1 MQVMNK
7 VKARQHKSWR
17 VPGKAGLILV
27 LILLASGRPLRAQ
40 SYLDTILFGNTSSET
55 VHAFAGPNTAV
66 INNTSVTPTQ
76 TARRGLTNNPAT
88 VYGGSLTF
96 KLAVD
101 PVRRN
106 YFSVKLWGSDET
118 VGLSQDGDMGRMY
131 LYVAATNFDATANPT
146 NFYQVGYRH
155 EGDYDPLNTAG
166 YKPPV
171 AGRFFYS
178 TTLLPLWMTQG
189 RTNLTLTIQPGGRI
203 YDLGS
208 GGPPSG
214 NYQFNMFVNSRGIY
228 QAYTHTEP
236 VLNPVGEAQGS
247 APATTTR
254 PNSGSTSGVGTMSS
268 GGAFWNKLNS
278 SFSSLLTKDPTNF
291 STGDVLN
298 LALGYS
304 ATNFPIVYTNS
315 MVVTQVIA
323 ALDFYATNYY
333 ANPSGSVNGW
343 GGNFGNLGWAID
355 VLSRSNLLQNSL
367 NVTNTYGVGGSVSR
381 RQAWGDMLLAS
392 RDYGRFNRN
401 TLANQNLIA
410 NQNIY
415 WANRGLLDLTNANAF
430 AETNGQ
436 RYLREAIGIE
446 PWLGS
451 DTADGGH
458 TYQFGTNYYMITPK
472 GLSREWGYVGY
483 GYGEMQ
489 FYAADFYEWT
499 TNTIFLTQCVKMAKA
514 RACFR
519 RPSVE
524 VSGSSN
530 YRSMEAISILS
541 WRGAAESDSQFAS
554 EITYADRTL
563 TGNGMRCAAVTMD
576 TNLIG
581 YAKQM
586 LTDGQY
592 FYWMQYPGLGYDSL
606 KAFGDY
612 QKIAAA
618 TDSGV
623 RLPATDGQPDFAWSD
638 EDNGIIAVKRG
649 NEKLWLSTYWE
660 ANSWT
665 GVNGIGRF
673 LYETNS
679 FARYGIL
686 EVTPQFDF
694 GGSFV
699 YRPNYVDLNY
709 KTVYTPPDNLTNAY
723 FGERAPVAV
732 SDPLANDNEAFAGKA
747 NFWSCRYGNFLIGIN
762 RSSST
767 SYQLNTP
774 SGFVSA
780 TNLIT
785 GTNMSG
791 MVMVAPRSTVI
802 LYLNSATDSNPLPLP
817 PMTLNAVGSFTP
829 QIALDWNPS
838 SGALGYNVKRSQ
850 LKGGPYTTIASVTG
864 TNYVDTG
871 ITIGGVYFYVISATN
886 SYGESA
892 YNSMEASASAGL
904 PLPWQTVCIGTPYLA
919 GGNADYANGAFTV
932 TGNGSDIGSTSDSF
946 QYVYQPMTN
955 NDGIILVRLASMQP
969 STGGDKVGIM
979 MRSSTNANSAAA
991 FLMYDTSSG
1000 FYNVRFACRTG
1011 NGSSMSYS
1019 WEGPDISGA
1028 PVWFKLQ
1035 RSGGTTYT
1043 ASFSN
1048 DGSTWTPVGTN
1059 TFSMTGTVLAGM
1071 AVCARFSANSFDTS
1085 AFDNVSVT
1093 GWSTAMPGVPTN
1105 LIATAG
1111 HKSARLKWSA
1121 ATNATSYNLRRATVS
1136 GGPYTPVGS
1145 STTTNFADGGLV
1157 NGSTYYYVVSAFN
1170 GNESANSSETVVTPV
1185 AVAGIGVAIS
1195 IDFQGGSANNGT
1207 PSAMAST
1214 EYAGQVVVNNWNTAA
1229 GSAGTV
1235 TSLAQSDGAVSAA
1248 AVTWACGNIWST
1260 PIAESPGDYRMMKGY
1275 LDNSSTTNTTV
1286 TVANLPS
1293 AYTNNGYSV
1302 YVYCDG
1308 DNGGSAKTGIYTIGA
1323 TSYSATDNANVNY
1336 SGTQVQANNS
1346 AGSYVVFS
1354 NLTASG
1360 FTLVASTASTRAPV
1374 NGIQIVANTPA
1385 APTGLAVVPGS
1396 GQVAL
1401 NWNAAAG
1408 ATSYNLKRS
1417 LTGGAGYVTVTNLA
1431 GTNVVD
1437 AGLINGTTYYYVVS
1451 AVNAGGESTNSV
1463 QVSARPT
1470 SMIPPSLQM
1479 SLNAGQL
1486 QFTWSPDHTGW
1497 RLVAQTNSV
1506 NVGLTTNW
1514 FTVGN
1519 STETNQISV
1528 PIVATNGSVFYRLI
1542 YP

>member
-1 MQVMNK
+1 MRIDKFQMI
-7 VKARQHKSWR
+7 RL
-17 VPGKAGLILV
+17 GTFL
-27 LILLASGRPLRAQ
+27 LLALTAGSSLAQ
-40 SYLDTILFGNTSSET
+40 SYLDSIIFGNSTSET
-55 VHAFAGPNTAV
+55 AHAFVGPNTIV
-66 INNTSVTPTQ
+66 VNNTAISPTQ
-76 TARRGLTNNPAT
+76 TARRGLTNNPAS

-106 YFSVKLWGSDET
+106 YFSVKLWGSDEP
-118 VGLSQDGDMGRMY
+118 VGLSQDGDMGRLY
-131 LYVAATNFDATANPT
+131 LYVAATNFNAAANPT

-155 EGDYDPLNTAG
+155 EGDYDPLNAAG

-189 RTNLTLTIQPGGRI
+189 RTNLTLTIQPGGRV

-228 QAYTHTEP
+228 QAYTHTEA
-236 VLNPVGEAQGS
+236 VLNPVGEVQGT
-247 APATTTR
+247 APTTTMR
-254 PNSGSTSGVGTMSS
+254 PNSGSTSGVATMSS

-278 SFSSLLTKDPTNF
+278 AFNGLLPKNPTNF

-304 ATNFPIVYTNS
+304 ATNFPNVYTNPA
-315 MVVTQVIA
+315 VVTQVIS
-323 ALDFYATNYY
+323 ALDYYASNVYY
-333 ANPSGSVNGW
+333 ANPSGSVVGW

-355 VLSRSNLLQNSL
+355 VLSRSNLLQGSL
-367 NVTNTYGVGGSVSR
+367 DVTNTYSLGGSVSR

-392 RDYGRFNRN
+392 PDYGRFNRN

-415 WANRGLLDLTNANAF
+415 WANRGLLDLSNVNAF

-458 TYQFGTNYYMITPK
+458 TYQFGTNYYMVTLK

-499 TNTIFLTQCVKMAKA
+499 TNTIFLTQCAKMAKA
-514 RACFR
+514 RAYFR

-524 VSGSSN
+524 VSGASN

-586 LTDGQY
+586 LNDGQY
-592 FYWMQYPGLGYDSL
+592 FFWMQYPSLGYDSL

-612 QKIAAA
+612 QKIAA
-618 TDSGV
+618 TPDSGV
-623 RLPATDGQPDFAWSD
+623 RLPATDGQPDFAWAD
-638 EDNGIIAVKRG
+638 EDNGIVAVKRG
-649 NEKLWLSTYWE
+649 NEKLWLSTYWQ
-660 ANSWT
+660 AGNWT

-679 FARYGIL
+679 FARYGVL
-686 EVTPQFDF
+686 EVTPLFDF
-694 GGSFV
+694 SGSFL
-699 YRPNYVDLNY
+699 YRPNYVDLSY
-709 KTVYTPPDNLTNAY
+709 KTVYTPPDNPVQAY
-723 FGERAPVAV
+723 AGERAPVAV
-732 SDPLANDNEAFAGKA
+732 SDPLANDNEPFAGKA
-747 NFWSCRYGNFLIGIN
+747 NFWSTRYGNFLVGIN
-762 RSSST
+762 RSFGS
-767 SYQLNTP
+767 SYQLKTP

-785 GTNMSG
+785 GQLTSG
-791 MVMVAPRSTVI
+791 TVMVAPRSTVI
-802 LYLNSATDSNPLPLP
+802 LYLNSATDSNPLPMT
-817 PMTLNAVGSFTP
+817 PMTLSAVGNFTP

-850 LKGGPYTTIASVTG
+850 TKGGPYTTIANMAG
-864 TNYVDTG
+864 TNYADTSV
-871 ITIGGVYFYVISATN
+871 TIGGVYYYVISATN
-886 SYGESA
+886 TFGESA
-892 YNSMEASASAGL
+892 YDSMEAQASAGL
-904 PLPWQTVCIGTPYLA
+904 PLPWQTTCVGTPYLA
-919 GGNADYANGAFTV
+919 GGNADYANGTFSL

-946 QYVYQPMTN
+946 QYVYQLMTN
-955 NDGIILVRLASMQP
+955 NDSSIIVRLASMQP

-979 MRSSTNANSAAA
+979 MRASTNANSMAA

-1011 NGSSMSYS
+1011 NGSGMSYS
-1019 WEGPDISGA
+1019 WEGPDIAGA

-1071 AVCARFSANSFDTS
+1071 AVCARYQYNSFDTS
-1085 AFDNVSVT
+1085 TFDNVSVT
-1093 GWSTAMPGVPTN
+1093 GWSTAVPGVPAN

-1111 HKSARLKWSA
+1111 HKSARLKWNS
-1121 ATNATSYNLRRATVS
+1121 ATNATSYNLKRGTTS

-1145 STTTNFADGGLV
+1145 STATNFVDGGLV
-1157 NGSTYYYVVSAFN
+1157 NGTTYYYVVTSFN
-1170 GNESANSSETVVTPV
+1170 GSESANSAEASVTPIV
-1185 AVAGIGVAIS
+1185 VPGIGAAIS
-1195 IDFQGGSANNGT
+1195 VDFQGGSANNGT
-1207 PSAMAST
+1207 PLSMTAT
-1214 EYAGQVVVNNWNTAA
+1214 EYAGQVVVNNWNAA
-1229 GSAGTV
+1229 PGSAGTLN
-1235 TSLAQSDGAVSAA
+1235 SLVQSDGATTTAS
-1248 AVTWACGNIWST
+1248 VTWACNNIWST
-1260 PIAESPGDYRMMKGY
+1260 PITESPGDYRMLKGY
-1275 LDNSSTTNTTV
+1275 LDNNSATNTTV
-1286 TVANLPS
+1286 VVTNLPS

-1308 DNGGSAKTGIYTIGA
+1308 DNGSSAKTGNYSIGA
-1323 TSYSATDNANVNY
+1323 MSYSATDNANASY
-1336 SGTQVQANNS
+1336 SGTYVQANNS
-1346 AGSYVVFS
+1346 AGNYVAFS

-1360 FTLVASTASTRAPV
+1360 FTLVAATASTRAPV
-1374 NGIQIVANTPA
+1374 NGIQIVANTPT
-1385 APTGLAVVPGS
+1385 APTGLTAVAGS

-1401 NWNAAAG
+1401 NWNAAVG

-1417 LTGGAGYVTVTNLA
+1417 LTSGSSYLTVTNVTS
-1431 GTNVVD
+1431 TNVVD
-1437 AGLINGTTYYYVVS
+1437 AGPINGTTYFYVVS
-1451 AVNAGGESTNSV
+1451 AVNTGGESTNSL
-1463 QVSARPT
+1463 QVSARPV
-1470 SMIPPSLQM
+1470 SLSAPQLQM
-1479 SLNAGQL
+1479 HLSAGQIL
-1486 QFTWSPDHTGW
+1486 FSWPPDHTGW
-1497 RLVAQTNSV
+1497 RLVVQTNS
-1506 NVGLTTNW
+1506 NSVGLSTNW
-1514 FTVGN
+1514 
-1519 STETNQISV
+1519 STLAGSAATNQMSV
-1528 PIVATNGSVFYRLI
+1528 PLVTTNGSVFFRLV

>member
-1 MQVMNK
+1 MDLEFNW
-7 VKARQHKSWR
+7 KSKKLLWL
-17 VPGKAGLILV
+17 GKNGFFV
-27 LILLASGRPLRAQ
+27 GCILLSCALPLRAQ
-40 SYLDTILFGNTSSET
+40 TYLDTVVFGNTGSET
-55 VHAFAGPNTAV
+55 AHAFAGPNTAV
-66 INNTSVTPTQ
+66 INNTSVSPTQ
-76 TARRGLTNNPAT
+76 TARRGLTNNPVT
-88 VYGGSLTF
+88 MYGGSLTF
-96 KLAVD
+96 KLVVD

-106 YFSVKLWGSDET
+106 YFSVKLWGSDEPI
-118 VGLSQDGDMGRMY
+118 GLSQDGDMGRLY
-131 LYVAATNFDATANPT
+131 LYVAATNFNAAANPT

-155 EGDYDPLNTAG
+155 EGDYDPLNATG

-189 RTNLTLTIQPGGRI
+189 RTNLTLTIQPGGRV

-214 NYQFNMFVNSRGIY
+214 NYQFNMFTNSRGIY

-236 VLNPVGEAQGS
+236 VLNPVGEVQGT
-247 APATTTR
+247 APVTTAR
-254 PNSGSTSGVGTMSS
+254 PTSGSTAGIATMSS
-268 GGAFWNKLNS
+268 GGTFWNNLNS
-278 SFSSLLTKDPTNF
+278 TFNSLLTKNPTNF

-304 ATNFPIVYTNS
+304 ATNFPIVYTNLT
-315 MVVTQVIA
+315 VVTQVIS

-355 VLSRSNLLQNSL
+355 ILSRSNLLQSSL

-415 WANRGLLDLTNANAF
+415 WANRGLLDLTNVNAF

-451 DTADGGH
+451 DTVDGGH

-489 FYAADFYEWT
+489 FYAADFYQWT

-514 RACFR
+514 RANFR
-519 RPSVE
+519 RSAVE

-530 YRSMEAISILS
+530 YRSMEAIGLLA

-554 EITYADRTL
+554 EICYADRTL
-563 TGNGMRCAAVTMD
+563 TGNGMHCAALTMD

-581 YAKQM
+581 YAKQQVS
-586 LTDGQY
+586 DGQY
-592 FYWMQYPGLGYDSL
+592 FYWLQYVGLGYDSL
-606 KAFGDY
+606 QAFGDY

-618 TDSGV
+618 SDSGV
-623 RLPATDGQPDFAWSD
+623 RLPATDGQPDFAWAD
-638 EDNGIIAVKRG
+638 EDNGIVAVKRG
-649 NEKLWLSTYWE
+649 NEKLWLSTYWH
-660 ANSWT
+660 ADNWT

-673 LYETNS
+673 LYETNT
-679 FARYGIL
+679 FDLYGML

-694 GGSFV
+694 SGSFV
-699 YRPNYVDLNY
+699 YRPNFVDLPY

-723 FGERAPVAV
+723 FGERAPIAL
-732 SDPLANDNEAFAGKA
+732 SDPLANDNEPFAGKA

-762 RSSST
+762 RSSGT
-767 SYQLNTP
+767 SYQLKTP

-791 MVMVAPRSTVI
+791 TVMVAPRSTVI
-802 LYLNSATDSNPLPLP
+802 LYLNSATDSNPLPMTP
-817 PMTLNAVGSFTP
+817 TTLNAAGSFTP
-829 QIALDWNPS
+829 LIALDWNPA
-838 SGALGYNVKRSQ
+838 SGALGYIVKRSQ
-850 LKGGPYTTIASVTG
+850 TKGGPYTTIANVAG
-864 TNYVDTG
+864 TNYVDTSV
-871 ITIGGVYFYVISATN
+871 TIGGIYYYVISATN
-886 SYGESA
+886 TIGESA

-919 GGNADYANGAFTV
+919 GGNADYSNGTFTV

-955 NDGIILVRLASMQP
+955 NDGSIIVRLASMQP

-979 MRSSTNANSAAA
+979 MRASTNANSMAA
-991 FLMYDTSSG
+991 FLMYDTTSG

-1019 WEGPDISGA
+1019 WEGPDINGA

-1071 AVCARFSANSFDTS
+1071 AVCARFSTSSFDTS
-1085 AFDNVSVT
+1085 TFDNVSVT
-1093 GWSTAMPGVPTN
+1093 GWSTATPGVPTN
-1105 LIATAG
+1105 LIAAAG

-1121 ATNATSYNLRRATVS
+1121 ATNATSYNLKRSTTS

-1145 STTTNFADGGLV
+1145 STTTNFVDGGLV
-1157 NGSTYYYVVSAFN
+1157 NGTTYYYVVSAFN
-1170 GNESANSSETVVTPV
+1170 GSESANSVETNVTPV
-1185 AVAGIGVAIS
+1185 AVPGIGAAIS
-1195 IDFQGGSANNGT
+1195 VDFQGGSVNNGY
-1207 PSAMAST
+1207 PSAMTAT
-1214 EYAGQVVVNNWNTAA
+1214 EYAGQVVANNWNIA
-1229 GSAGTV
+1229 GGSVGTV
-1235 TSLAQSDGAVSAA
+1235 STLAQSEGALTAA
-1248 AVTWACGNIWST
+1248 SVTWACGNTWST
-1260 PIAESPGDYRMMKGY
+1260 PITESPGDNRMMKGY
-1275 LDNSSTTNTTV
+1275 LDNSSTTNTMVTV
-1286 TVANLPS
+1286 TNLPS

-1308 DNGGSAKTGIYTIGA
+1308 DNGGSAKTGIYTIGSM
-1323 TSYSATDNANVNY
+1323 SYSATDNANASY
-1336 SGTQVQANNS
+1336 SGTYVQANNS
-1346 AGSYVVFS
+1346 AGNYVVFS

-1360 FTLVASTASTRAPV
+1360 FTLVASTVSTRAPV
-1374 NGIQIVANTPA
+1374 NAIQVVANTPT
-1385 APTGLAVVPGS
+1385 APMGLTAVAGS
-1396 GQVAL
+1396 AQVTL
-1401 NWNAAAG
+1401 SWNATAG
-1408 ATSYNLKRS
+1408 ATSYNLNRT
-1417 LTGGAGYVTVTNLA
+1417 LTSGSNYVTVANVA
-1431 GTNVVD
+1431 GTNTVD
-1437 AGLINGTTYYYVVS
+1437 SGLSNGTNYYYVVT
-1451 AVNAGGESTNSV
+1451 ALNTGGESTNSL

-1470 SMIPPSLQM
+1470 SMISPPLQM
-1479 SLNAGQL
+1479 ALNGGQL
-1486 QFTWSPDHTGW
+1486 QFTWPPDHTGW
-1497 RLVAQTNSV
+1497 RLVAQTNSL
-1506 NVGLTTNW
+1506 NTGLGTNW
-1514 FTVGN
+1514 FTVGS
-1519 STETNQISV
+1519 STNVNQMSV
-1528 PIVATNGSVFYRLI
+1528 PIVATNGSVFYRLV

>member
-1 MQVMNK
+1 MNSSFK
-7 VKARQHKSWR
+7 KENKRLLWLGQIAFLV
-17 VPGKAGLILV
+17 GLV
-27 LILLASGRPLRAQ
+27 LLSDCLPLRAQ
-40 SYLDTILFGNTSSET
+40 TYLDTIVFGNAGSET
-55 VHAFAGPNTAV
+55 AHSFAGPNTSV
-66 INNTSVTPTQ
+66 ISNTSVSPTQ
-76 TARRGLTNNPAT
+76 TARRGLTNNPVT
-88 VYGGSLTF
+88 IYGGSLTF
-96 KLAVD
+96 NLTVD

-106 YFSVKLWGSDET
+106 YFSIKLWGSDEP
-118 VGLSQDGDMGRMY
+118 VGLTQDGDMGRLY
-131 LYVAATNFDATANPT
+131 LYVPATNFNAAANAT

-155 EGDYDPLNTAG
+155 EGDYDPLNAAG

-189 RTNLTLTIQPGGRI
+189 RTSLTLTIQPGGRI

-214 NYQFNMFVNSRGIY
+214 NYQFNMITNSRGIY

-236 VLNPVGEAQGS
+236 VLNPVGEVQGT

-278 SFSSLLTKDPTNF
+278 SFSGLLTKNPTNF
-291 STGDVLN
+291 ATGDVLN

-304 ATNFPIVYTNS
+304 VTNFPIVYTNPT
-315 MVVTQVIA
+315 VVTQVIA

-355 VLSRSNLLQNSL
+355 VLSRSNLLQSSL
-367 NVTNTYGVGGSVSR
+367 DVTNTYGAGGSVSR

-410 NQNIY
+410 NENIY
-415 WANRGLLDLTNANAF
+415 WANRGLLDLTNVNAF
-430 AETNGQ
+430 SETNGQ
-436 RYLREAIGIE
+436 RYLREAIGLE

-499 TNTIFLTQCVKMAKA
+499 TNNIFLAQCVKMAKA
-514 RACFR
+514 RGYFR
-519 RPSVE
+519 RSSVE

-530 YRSMEAISILS
+530 YRSMEAISILA
-541 WRGAAESDSQFAS
+541 WRGASESDSQFAS
-554 EITYADRTL
+554 EISYGDRTL
-563 TGNGMRCAAVTMD
+563 AGNGMRCAAVTMD

-586 LTDGQY
+586 LNDGEY
-592 FYWMQYPGLGYDSL
+592 FYWLQYVGLGFDSL

-623 RLPATDGQPDFAWSD
+623 RLPATDGQPDFAWAD
-638 EDNGIIAVKRG
+638 EDNGIVAVKRG
-649 NEKLWLSTYWE
+649 NEKLWLSTYWH
-660 ANSWT
+660 ADNWT
-665 GVNGIGRF
+665 GINGIGRF

-679 FARYGIL
+679 FARYGVL
-686 EVTPQFDF
+686 EVTPLFDF
-694 GGSFV
+694 SGSLL
-699 YRPNYVDLNY
+699 YRPNYVDLPY

-723 FGERAPVAV
+723 FGERAPLAL

-747 NFWSCRYGNFLIGIN
+747 NFWQCRYGNFLIGIN
-762 RSSST
+762 RSAGT
-767 SYQLNTP
+767 SYQLKTP
-774 SGFVSA
+774 SDFVSA

-785 GTNMSG
+785 GANMSG
-791 MVMVAPRSTVI
+791 TVVVGPRSTVI
-802 LYLNSATDSNPLPLP
+802 LYLNSATDSNPLPMT

-829 QIALDWNPS
+829 QIALDWNPV
-838 SGALGYNVKRSQ
+838 SGALGYNVKRSPT
-850 LKGGPYTTIASVTG
+850 KGGPYTTIANVTG
-864 TNYVDTG
+864 TNYVDTSV
-871 ITIGGVYFYVISATN
+871 TIGGVYYYVISATN
-886 SYGESA
+886 TFGESV
-892 YNSMEASASAGL
+892 YNSMEGSASAGL
-904 PLPWQTVCIGTPYLA
+904 PLPWQTVCVGTPYLA
-919 GGNADYANGAFTV
+919 GGNADYASGTFTV
-932 TGNGSDIGSTSDSF
+932 TGNGSDIGGTSDSF

-955 NDGIILVRLASMQP
+955 NDGSTIVRFASMQP
-969 STGGDKVGIM
+969 STGGDKIGIM
-979 MRSSTNANSAAA
+979 MRASTNANSMAA
-991 FLMYDTSSG
+991 FLMFDTSSG
-1000 FYNVRFACRTG
+1000 FYNMRFACRTG
-1011 NGSSMSYS
+1011 TGSGMSYN
-1019 WEGPDISGA
+1019 WEGPDIAGA

-1048 DGSTWTPVGTN
+1048 DGSAWTPVGTN

-1071 AVCARFSANSFDTS
+1071 VVCARFSANSFDTS
-1085 AFDNVSVT
+1085 TFDNVSVT
-1093 GWSTAMPGVPTN
+1093 GWSAAMPGVPTN
-1105 LIATAG
+1105 LIAVAG
-1111 HKSARLKWSA
+1111 HKNARLTWNAS
-1121 ATNATSYNLRRATVS
+1121 TNATSYNLKRATVS
-1136 GGPYTPVGS
+1136 GGPYTAVGS
-1145 STTTNFADGGLV
+1145 SITTNFVDGGLV
-1157 NGSTYYYVVSAFN
+1157 NGSIYYYVVSAFN
-1170 GNESANSSETVVTPV
+1170 GAESANSSEASVTPV
-1185 AVAGIGVAIS
+1185 AVPGIGAAIS
-1195 IDFQGGSANNGT
+1195 VDFQGGSANNGT
-1207 PSAMAST
+1207 PSSMTAT

-1235 TSLAQSDGAVSAA
+1235 SSLAQSDGATTTAS
-1248 AVTWACGNIWST
+1248 VTWACNNTWST
-1260 PIAESPGDYRMMKGY
+1260 AITESPGDYRMMKGY
-1275 LDNSSTTNTTV
+1275 LDNNSTTNTTV
-1286 TVANLPS
+1286 TVTNLPS

-1308 DNGGSAKTGIYTIGA
+1308 DNGSSTKTGIYSIGA
-1323 TSYSATDNANVNY
+1323 TSYTATDNANVNF
-1336 SGTQVQANNS
+1336 SGTYVQANNS
-1346 AGSYVVFS
+1346 TGNYVVFS
-1354 NLTASG
+1354 NLTASS
-1360 FTLVASTASTRAPV
+1360 FTFLASTASTRAPL
-1374 NGIQIVANTPA
+1374 NAIQVVANTPT
-1385 APTGLAVVPGS
+1385 APTGLTAVAGS
-1396 GQVAL
+1396 AQVTL
-1401 NWNAAAG
+1401 NWNATVG
-1408 ATSYNLKRS
+1408 ATSYNLNRT
-1417 LTGGAGYVTVTNLA
+1417 LTSGSNYVTVANVA
-1431 GTNVVD
+1431 GTNTVD
-1437 AGLINGTTYYYVVS
+1437 SGLSNGTNYYYVVS
-1451 AVNAGGESTNSV
+1451 AVNAGGTSTNSV

-1470 SMIPPSLQM
+1470 SMISPPLQM

-1486 QFTWSPDHTGW
+1486 QFTWPPDHTGW
-1497 RLVAQTNSV
+1497 RLMVQTNNI

-1514 FTVGN
+1514 FTVGSSSN
-1519 STETNQISV
+1519 LNQISV
-1528 PIVATNGSVFYRLI
+1528 PIVTTNGSVFYRLV

>member
-1 MQVMNK
+1 MNSEIKNQNKNFLCCGKQVFL
-7 VKARQHKSWR
+7 A
-17 VPGKAGLILV
+17 AF
-27 LILLASGRPLRAQ
+27 ILLSNGLPLMAQ
-40 SYLDTILFGNTSSET
+40 TNLDTIIFGNTSSEIA
-55 VHAFAGPNTAV
+55 HAFVGPNTAV
-66 INNTSVTPTQ
+66 VNNTSVSPTQ

-88 VYGGSLTF
+88 VYGGALTF
-96 KLAVD
+96 LLTVD

-106 YFSVKLWGSDET
+106 YFSVKLWGSDEP
-118 VGLSQDGDMGRMY
+118 VGLSQDGDMGRLY
-131 LYVAATNFDATANPT
+131 LYVAATNFNAAANPT
-146 NFYQVGYRH
+146 NYYQVGYRH
-155 EGDYDPLNTAG
+155 EGDYDPLNAAG

-189 RTNLTLTIQPGGRI
+189 RTNLTLTIQPGGRV

-236 VLNPVGEAQGS
+236 VLNPIGEVQGA

-254 PNSGSTSGVGTMSS
+254 PNSGSTAGVATMSS

-278 SFSSLLTKDPTNF
+278 AFNGLLSKNPTNF

-304 ATNFPIVYTNS
+304 ATNFPIVYANS
-315 MVVTQVIA
+315 TVVTQVIS

-343 GGNFGNLGWAID
+343 GGNFGNLGWAVD
-355 VLSRSNLLQNSL
+355 VLSRSNLLQGLL
-367 NVTNTYGVGGSVSR
+367 NITNNYGVGGSVSR

-415 WANRGLLDLTNANAF
+415 WANRGLLDLTNVNAF
-430 AETNGQ
+430 AETNAQ

-472 GLSREWGYVGY
+472 GLSCEWGYVGY

-489 FYAADFYEWT
+489 FYAADFYDWT
-499 TNTIFLTQCVKMAKA
+499 TNNIFLAQCAKMSKA
-514 RACFR
+514 RAYFR
-519 RPSVE
+519 RSSVE

-530 YRSMEAISILS
+530 YRSMEAISILA

-586 LTDGQY
+586 LNDGQY
-592 FYWMQYPGLGYDSL
+592 FYWLQYVGLGYDSL

-623 RLPATDGQPDFAWSD
+623 RLPATDGQLDFALAD
-638 EDNGIIAVKRG
+638 EDNGIVAVKRG
-649 NEKLWLSTYWE
+649 NEKLWLSTYWH
-660 ANSWT
+660 ADNWT

-673 LYETNS
+673 LYETNN
-679 FARYGIL
+679 FDRYGML

-694 GGSFV
+694 SGSFV
-699 YRPNYVDLNY
+699 YRPNYVDLPY
-709 KTVYTPPDNLTNAY
+709 KTVYTPPDNPSNAY
-723 FGERAPVAV
+723 AGERAPVAM
-732 SDPLANDNEAFAGKA
+732 SDPLVNDNAPFAGKA

-762 RSSST
+762 RSSGT
-767 SYQLNTP
+767 SYQLKTP

-785 GTNMSG
+785 GQLISG
-791 MVMVAPRSTVI
+791 TVMVTPRSTVI
-802 LYLNSATDSNPLPLP
+802 LYLNSATDSNPLPMT
-817 PMTLNAVGSFTP
+817 PMTLSAVGSFTP
-829 QIALDWNPS
+829 QIALDWNPA
-838 SGALGYNVKRSQ
+838 SGAIGYIVKRSQ
-850 LKGGPYTTIASVTG
+850 TKGGPYTTITNVTG
-864 TNYVDTG
+864 TNFVDTSV
-871 ITIGGVYFYVISATN
+871 TIGGVYFYVISATN
-886 SYGESA
+886 TFGESA

-904 PLPWQTVCIGTPYLA
+904 PLPWQTMCVGTPYLA
-919 GGNADYANGAFTV
+919 GGNADYVNGMFTV

-955 NDGIILVRLASMQP
+955 NDGSIIVRLASMQP

-979 MRSSTNANSAAA
+979 MRASTNANSMAA
-991 FLMYDTSSG
+991 FLMYDTTSG

-1019 WEGPDISGA
+1019 WEGPDIAGA

-1048 DGSTWTPVGTN
+1048 DGSTWTPMGTN

-1071 AVCARFSANSFDTS
+1071 AVCARFSTSSFDTS
-1085 AFDNVSVT
+1085 AFDNVSVA
-1093 GWSTAMPGVPTN
+1093 GWSAAVPGVPTN
-1105 LIATAG
+1105 LVAAAG
-1111 HKSARLKWSA
+1111 HKSARLKW
-1121 ATNATSYNLRRATVS
+1121 NATINATTYNLKRATVS

-1145 STTTNFADGGLV
+1145 STTTNFVDGGLV

-1170 GNESANSSETVVTPV
+1170 GAESANSAEAGVTPV
-1185 AVAGIGVAIS
+1185 AVSGIGAAIS
-1195 IDFQGGSANNGT
+1195 VDFQGGSANNGT
-1207 PSAMAST
+1207 PSSMTAM
-1214 EYAGQVVVNNWNTAA
+1214 EYAGQVVVNNWNTVA

-1235 TSLAQSDGAVSAA
+1235 TSLAQNDGTTTSAS
-1248 AVTWACGNIWST
+1248 VTWASANTWSL
-1260 PIAESPGDYRMMKGY
+1260 PITESPGDYRLLKGY
-1275 LDNSSTTNTTV
+1275 LDNSSSTNTTV
-1286 TVANLPS
+1286 TVTNLPS

-1302 YVYCDG
+1302 YLYCDG
-1308 DNGGSAKTGIYTIGA
+1308 DNGSSAKTGIYTIGA
-1323 TSYSATDNANVNY
+1323 MSYSATDNANINF
-1336 SGTQVQANNS
+1336 SGTCVQGNNTS
-1346 AGSYVVFS
+1346 GNFVVFS
-1354 NLTASG
+1354 NLIASG
-1360 FTLVASTASTRAPV
+1360 FTLVASTSSTRAPV
-1374 NGIQIVANTPA
+1374 NGIQIVANTPT
-1385 APTGLAVVPGS
+1385 APTGLTAVAGS
-1396 GQVAL
+1396 GLVTL
-1401 NWNAAAG
+1401 NWNATIG
-1408 ATSYNLKRS
+1408 ATTYNVNRT
-1417 LTGGAGYVTVTNLA
+1417 LTSGSNYVTAANVT
-1431 GTNVVD
+1431 GTNTVD
-1437 AGLINGTTYYYVVS
+1437 GGLSNGTNYYYVVS

-1470 SMIPPSLQM
+1470 SLISPPLQM
-1479 SLNAGQL
+1479 SLNAGQI
-1486 QFTWSPDHTGW
+1486 QFYWPTDHTGW
-1497 RLVAQTNSV
+1497 RLVAQTNSL
-1506 NVGLTTNW
+1506 NVGLGTNW
-1514 FTVGN
+1514 FTVSN
-1519 STETNQISV
+1519 STNLNQMSI
-1528 PIVATNGSVFYRLI
+1528 PIVATNGSVFYRLV